1 MTPQGM
7 SPTGVG
13 KEVGWKEF
21 SFPQTIKPE
30 KDDQICFMEET
41 SLRFG
46 DVITAVAS
54 LFLVTVLISYPLET
68 ALISICGLYSGPLIG
83 ALVSV
88 LLGALIIGYV
98 FSGRIENERRE
109 AIAKISILFT
119 VLMLFSIVLNN
130 AVLGQDFTK
139 WFHETYQE
147 SNPTA
152 SPTTFEW
159 FLIGG
164 PFIGSQMF
172 MNLFVLFP
180 FTFIGLY
187 AGSRARSK

>member
-1 MTPQGM
+1 LFQG
-7 SPTGVG
+7 GD
-13 KEVGWKEF
+13 K
-21 SFPQTIKPE
+21 
-30 KDDQICFMEET
+30 
-41 SLRFG
+41 LRFG

-54 LFLVTVLISYPLET
+54 LFLVTILISYPLET
-68 ALISICGLYSGPLIG
+68 MLISILGLHFGPLIG

-98 FSGRIENERRE
+98 FSERTANNKRE

-119 VLMLFSIVLNN
+119 VLMVFSIILNN

-152 SPTTFEW
+152 SLTTFEW
-159 FLIGG
+159 FLVGG
-164 PFIGSQMF
+164 SFIGSQMF
-172 MNLFVLFP
+172 MNVIVLFP
-180 FTFIGLY
+180 FSFIGLY
-187 AGSRARSK
+187 AGLMLKKTAKRESAA

>member
-68 ALISICGLYSGPLIG
+68 ALISRSSSMPLVCP
-83 ALVSV
+83 A
-88 LLGALIIGYV
+88 
-98 FSGRIENERRE
+98 
-109 AIAKISILFT
+109 
-119 VLMLFSIVLNN
+119 
-130 AVLGQDFTK
+130 
-139 WFHETYQE
+139 ETTL
-147 SNPTA
+147 PTLP
-152 SPTTFEW
+152 SPAMIRT
-159 FLIGG
+159 I
-164 PFIGSQMF
+164 P
-172 MNLFVLFP
+172 
-180 FTFIGLY
+180 
-187 AGSRARSK
+187 